1 MRFNRARA
9 TGAAIVALA
18 VVAGACSSSGG
29 SSKTS
34 AGNTTATTKAKPTI
48 TIGSEKFSESI
59 IVNEIYAKALE
70 AKGYTVTRKFRLG
83 TREVYE
89 PALERGEITM
99 VADYA
104 ATLLEFI
111 NNNAGEATP
120 DAAQT
125 VAKLNGRLSSKGL
138 TALDAAPA
146 IDANAFGVTKA
157 NADKYHLTK
166 ISDLAPLAS
175 GWRLGAPPECATR
188 KFCGLGLKNVYGLT
202 FKSYVPLDFDG
213 PLTKGALKKGDVEV
227 GELGTTDGTVDD
239 NGFVILE

>member
-146 IDANAFGVTKA
+146 IDPRERARPELPSQRVTPLDRGPAGPKA
-157 NADKYHLTK
+157 PG
-166 ISDLAPLAS
+166 SWSWS
-175 GWRLGAPPECATR
+175 GWPMRGGWDTRCWRSCGAPR
-188 KFCGLGLKNVYGLT
+188 
-202 FKSYVPLDFDG
+202 
-213 PLTKGALKKGDVEV
+213 
-227 GELGTTDGTVDD
+227 
-239 NGFVILE
+239 